1 MKQLLIL
8 ATLVVLTELA
18 CKKDPVET
26 RYFPIVKTIIQANCI
41 TCHTPGGQGMPI
53 VFVTDE
59 DISSRA
65 ASIKA
70 ATIDPVSPQNKRMP
84 QGGELSQADKDVIK
98 KWFEK
103 GGRITD

>member
-1 MKQLLIL
+1 MKLIPVLFLL
-8 ATLVVLTELA
+8 VLGAILA
-18 CKKDPVET
+18 CKKDPLET
-26 RYFPIVKTIIQANCI
+26 RYFPTVKTILQINCFS
-41 TCHTPGGQGMPI
+41 CHSPGGQGMPV

-84 QGGELSQADKDVIK
+84 QGGELSQSDKDIIQ

-103 GGRITD
+103 GGKVSD